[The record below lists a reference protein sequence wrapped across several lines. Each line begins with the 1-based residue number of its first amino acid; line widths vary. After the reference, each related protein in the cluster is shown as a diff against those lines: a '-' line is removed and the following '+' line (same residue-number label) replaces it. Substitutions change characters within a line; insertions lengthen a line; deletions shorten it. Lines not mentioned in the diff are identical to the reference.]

1 MIGMQIGAI
10 KPFNSSDFID
20 TRLCSI
26 KYRCLIYKIDLN
38 AKWILDNFL
47 LLETIFEMKYERN
60 IMKQKEI
67 KHTPENYILKIK
79 PVFRDVKCSGGKR
92 S

>member
-1 MIGMQIGAI
+1 M
-10 KPFNSSDFID
+10 
-20 TRLCSI
+20 
-26 KYRCLIYKIDLN
+26 CLSYKIHFN
-38 AKWILDNFL
+38 AKLRLDVWILNNSVL
-47 LLETIFEMKYERN
+47 IETIFEMKYERN
-60 IMKQKEI
+60 INKQQEI